1 MTAEEVLEQ
10 VAAEVRVC
18 TKCDL
23 YIGTKHGVPGE
34 GNAQAEVM
42 FIGEAPG
49 GREDALGRPFV
60 GPAGQFLNEL
70 LAAAGLDR
78 SKVFITN
85 VVKHR
90 PPENRDPT
98 PEEIAAC
105 SHYLDRQIAAI
116 NPRVIVT
123 LGRYS
128 MARFFPNAKISK
140 IHGQAQ
146 VVGGRVVLAMFHPAA
161 ALHRQELRQTLI
173 DDFTRAIPAALAEA
187 KRLEAAGKL
196 ASQQPGSPSQQQPKP
211 DDEPPPPQQM
221 SLFE

>member
-1 MTAEEVLEQ
+1 MTTEEVLEQ

-23 YIGTKHGVPGE
+23 YVGTKHGVPGE

-78 SKVFITN
+78 AQVFITN

-90 PPENRDPT
+90 PPENRDPL

-105 SHYLDRQIAAI
+105 GHYLDRQIAAL
-116 NPRVIVT
+116 NPKVIVT

-128 MARFFPNAKISK
+128 MARFFPTAKISK

-146 VVGGRVVLAMFHPAA
+146 VVGGRVVLAMYHPAA
-161 ALHRQELRQTLI
+161 ALHQQALRQTLI

-187 KRLEAAGKL
+187 QRLEAAGKL
-196 ASQQPGSPSQQQPKP
+196 ASQQPGATQPQSKP
-211 DDEPPPPQQM
+211 EDEAPPPQQM
-221 SLFE
+221 SLF